1 MREDYV
7 ATGKC
12 NFDILKKIYMELQL
26 VWGVPKHSP
35 YLEEIHRGLVPFQS
49 SSLMDYY

>member
-12 NFDILKKIYMELQL
+12 NFDILKKIYKELQL

-35 YLEEIHRGLVPFQS
+35 YLEEINRGLVTFQN
-49 SSLMDYY
+49 SLMNYY